1 MFTNTDVD
9 ISEFIKITSAG
20 VQIAN
25 FPQIR
30 AALIERYKSVY
41 GEDIDLSTASADG
54 VFVNDLALIINN
66 ICMSIQTFYGN
77 MDVDNASGV
86 YLDNLCKLSNIT
98 RKPATYSNASL
109 TLTNEND
116 FEVDVTNGMIF
127 VDKSGTGWTYNGT
140 TITLAKNATET
151 STIIV
156 ECSTPGPVKAEAG
169 WIDQTLEVTNITVNQ
184 TKAANIGSDEESDD
198 ELRNRRNQ
206 IAGAQGT
213 TVVDSMIGSLL
224 QISGIDDVL
233 IYNNSTSE
241 TKYAADSTKILPHS
255 IYVIIRKQRDINIS
269 NETIGTLI
277 YEKLTPGIS
286 TTQTHEKGTVVDE
299 SYTYIPEVFGSKV
312 ILLNQNVYWKQAIPT
327 HDSITIKIT
336 PYAYFS
342 KDEFPTIYERLCKY
356 LNSLPLS
363 TNVTEQNLIIQTVY
377 ADPQFKSKAT
387 YAVGTV
393 TIPAS
398 ASTNADTYFDYKAEK
413 CSYTQDTSTGDYTIT
428 IGG

>member
-77 MDVDNASGV
+77 MDVDNASGI

-127 VDKSGTGWTYNGT
+127 VDKSGTEWTYNGP

-241 TKYAADSTKILPHS
+241 AQNADDTTSIPAHS
-255 IYVIIRKQRDINIS
+255 IYVILRKQAGVVIS

-286 TTQTHEKGTVVDE
+286 TTQTSKTDASQ

-312 ILLNQNVYWKQAIPT
+312 TDFNQNVYWKQAIPT

-342 KDEFPTIYERLCKY
+342 KDEFQTIYERLCKY

-398 ASTNADTYFDYKAEK
+398 ASKNADTYFDYKAEK
-413 CSYTQDTSTGDYTIT
+413 CSYTQDTSTGEYTIT

>member
-86 YLDNLCKLSNIT
+86 YLDNLCKLSNVT

-116 FEVDVTNGMIF
+116 FEVNVTNGMIF
-127 VDKSGTGWTYNGT
+127 VDKSGTEWIYNGS

-151 STIIV
+151 SIIIV
-156 ECSTPGPVKAEAG
+156 ECSIPGPVKAEAG
-169 WIDQTLEVTNITVNQ
+169 WIDQTLEVTNITVTQ
-184 TKAANIGSDEESDD
+184 AKDANIGSDEESDD

-206 IAGAQGT
+206 STGAQGT
-213 TVVDSMIGSLL
+213 TVIDSMIGSLL
-224 QISGIDDVL
+224 QISGINDVL

-241 TKYAADSTKILPHS
+241 VQNADDATSIPAHS
-255 IYVIIRKQRDINIS
+255 IYVILRTQAGISIS

-286 TTQTHEKGTVVDE
+286 TTQTSKTDASQ

-312 ILLNQNVYWKQAIPT
+312 TDFNQNVYWKQAIPT
-327 HDSITIKIT
+327 HDNITIKIT

-342 KDEFPTIYERLCKY
+342 KNEFPTIFERLCKY

-398 ASTNADTYFDYKAEK
+398 ASTNADTYFDYKTEK

>member
-41 GEDIDLSTASADG
+41 GDDIDLSTASADG

-77 MDVDNASGV
+77 MDVDNASGI

-109 TLTNEND
+109 TLTNENN
-116 FEVDVTNGMIF
+116 FEVDVTNRMIF
-127 VDKSGTGWTYNGT
+127 VDKSGTEWTYNGP
-140 TITLAKNATET
+140 TITLAKNATEA
-151 STIIV
+151 STIAV
-156 ECSTPGPVKAEAG
+156 ECSIPGPVKAEVG
-169 WIDQTLEVTNITVNQ
+169 WIDQTLEVTNITVAQ
-184 TKAANIGSDEESDD
+184 AEAANIGSDEESDD

-206 IAGAQGT
+206 STGAQGT

-224 QISGIDDVL
+224 QISGIDDAL
-233 IYNNSTSE
+233 IYNNSTSAE
-241 TKYAADSTKILPHS
+241 QNADDGTSIPAHS
-255 IYVIIRKQRDINIS
+255 IYVILRKQVGVSIS
-269 NETIGTLI
+269 DETIGTLI

-286 TTQTHEKGTVVDE
+286 TTPTTEKGASNK

-312 ILLNQNVYWKQAIPT
+312 STFDQKVYWKQAIPT
-327 HDSITIKIT
+327 HDNITVKIT
-336 PYAYFS
+336 PYTYFS
-342 KDEFPTIYERLCKY
+342 KDELPTIYERLCKY

-363 TNVTEQNLIIQTVY
+363 TDVTEQNLIIQAVY

-387 YAVGTV
+387 YGVGTV

-398 ASTNADTYFDYKAEK
+398 ASKNADTYFDYKPEK
-413 CSYTQDTSTGDYTIT
+413 CSYKQDTSAGTYTIT